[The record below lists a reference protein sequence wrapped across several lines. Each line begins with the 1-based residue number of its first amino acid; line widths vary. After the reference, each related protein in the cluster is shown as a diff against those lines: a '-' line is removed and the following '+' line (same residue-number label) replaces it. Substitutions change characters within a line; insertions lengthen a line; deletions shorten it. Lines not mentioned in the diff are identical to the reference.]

1 MGFMDKLTA
10 LFFGTRSGLSIRE
23 WLELTERD
31 QFSRFLPWVAYD
43 PDTHQYLL
51 QDNTVAFMWE
61 CAPLFFAGEATTK
74 TLEGLFRQGLPDRT
88 IMQFILAGEPHVQPL
103 LNGHIRSKRRPTRL
117 VMRMAEAMR
126 SYYDE
131 GKSGMNALSG
141 TPLRNYRLFFVI
153 KFPEA
158 EASRLNLKD
167 LHVSLH
173 ELLKG
178 AKLHPEPL
186 VPELLLDFTRRLMN
200 DDMSHNNFSWDT
212 AKPIRKQCIFG
223 GTDIEM
229 DDERVKIGK
238 KIFKACTPQNFPQE
252 VHSFQT
258 NQLFGGVMGMVSDA
272 EQIRTPFLYSLNII
286 VKDMKKVLHTKC
298 NFILGQ
304 QSVGSFAPS
313 LMRKKKEYMWAVDE
327 IEKGTKFIR
336 VIPTLWV
343 YGEDEDMVT
352 GALARA
358 KQMWESQG
366 YVMQVDK
373 GILCPLF
380 ISSLPGGLYDIKG
393 NIEQLDRDF
402 VAPVD
407 AVSHILPV
415 QGDFSGFGEPVVPLI
430 GRKGQLFGMD
440 LWAYNSQNALVCAFT
455 GGGKSFLINH
465 ILNNYYGVGAKI
477 RVVDIGGSYK
487 KMTGLHG
494 ARFLDFSPGNDIC
507 LNPFSNISDN
517 PDEPDDTE
525 GDLMAIP
532 GIIAQMCYSTGE
544 GSPSTTDMTL
554 IEYAVRWA
562 FQNYGRSAGTDQV
575 REYLS
580 NFRKYTPDG
589 SGGSEAEERAQML
602 AFNMAKFCTGGA
614 YGKFFNGKAT
624 FNIADDDFVVLE
636 LEHLEQHKPLFKVVT
651 LQVINA
657 VTQDLYLGD
666 RTQKKLI
673 VFDEA
678 WKFLGES
685 NAIKQVIEEGYR
697 RARKYNGSFTII
709 TQSILDI
716 LQFGSVGKVIKNN
729 SAFKFFL
736 QSGDFEQA
744 LNEKLIDYSP
754 FVMDILKSL
763 QSNPPKYSEI
773 FIDSPFGIGV
783 GRLVVDPFN
792 YYTNTSSAEEVQVID
807 DLILNGVGA
816 EDAIDL
822 AVEASKR
829 RGEEKARGNA
839 ISFEEAMRMILADT
853 DDTAESRL
861 AA

>member
-1 MGFMDKLTA
+1 MLSKAAAFFNG
-10 LFFGTRSGLSIRE
+10 LFFGARGGLGVSD
-23 WLELTERD
+23 WLEMSARD
-31 QFSRFLPWVAYD
+31 QFSGYLPWVAYD
-43 PDTHQYLL
+43 PDEKKYLF
-51 QDNTVAFMWE
+51 QDNTVGFMWE
-61 CAPLFFAGEATTK
+61 CSPLFFAGESTTK
-74 TLEGLFRQGLPDRT
+74 TLEGLFRQGTPEKT
-88 IMQFILAGEPHVQPL
+88 IMQFVLAAEPNVSPALTSHV
-103 LNGHIRSKRRPTRL
+103 GTKKRPTPL
-117 VMRMAEAMR
+117 VRRMAKNLCQF
-126 SYYDE
+126 YDA
-131 GKSGMNALSG
+131 GKTGMNALG
-141 TPLRNYRLFFVI
+141 GMPLRNFRLFFCV

-158 EASRLNLKD
+158 DAARLNLKD
-167 LHVSLH
+167 LHVNFH

-178 AKLHPEPL
+178 ARMHPAPL
-186 VPELLLDFTRRLMN
+186 DPRVLLDFMRRLMN
-200 DDMSHNNFSWDT
+200 DEQSSNNFHWDPN
-212 AKPIRKQCIFG
+212 KPLRKQAIFG
-223 GTDIEM
+223 GTEIDVDTDSIK
-229 DDERVKIGK
+229 VGK
-238 KIFKACTPQNFPQE
+238 KVFKCCTPQNFPPE
-252 VHSFQT
+252 VFAFQT
-258 NQLFGGVMGMVSDA
+258 NQLFGGVMGMTSDA
-272 EQIRTPFLYSLNII
+272 EQIRTPFIYSLNILMR
-286 VKDMKKVLHTKC
+286 DQKKALHTKC

-304 QSVGSFAPS
+304 QGVGSFAPS

-327 IEKGTKFIR
+327 IEKGTRFIR

-343 YGEDEDMVT
+343 YGEDEEQVT

-358 KQMWESQG
+358 RQMWESQG

-373 GILCPLF
+373 GILCPMF

-393 NIEQLDRDF
+393 SVSQLDRDF

-407 AVSHILPV
+407 AIAQILPV

-430 GRKGQLFGMD
+430 GRKGQLFGIDM
-440 LWAYNSQNALVCAFT
+440 WAHNSHNALVCATT
-455 GGGKSFLINH
+455 GGGKSFLLNF

-487 KMTGLHG
+487 KMTKLHG
-494 ARFLDFSPGNDIC
+494 ARFLDFAPGNDIC
-507 LNPFSNISDN
+507 LNPFTNISDN
-517 PDEPDDTE
+517 PEEPEDTE

-532 GIIAQMCYSTGE
+532 GVVAQMCYSTGE

-562 FQNYGRSAGTDQV
+562 FNKHGRAAGTDEV
-575 REYLS
+575 REYLA
-580 NFRKYTPDG
+580 NFRQYAPDG
-589 SGGSEAEERAQML
+589 SGGREAEERAMML

-614 YGKFFNGKAT
+614 YGRFFNGPSN
-624 FNIADDDFVVLE
+624 FNIQNDEFVVLE

-685 NAIKQVIEEGYR
+685 GAIKSVVEEGYR

-754 FVMDILKSL
+754 FVMDILKSMA
-763 QSNPPKYSEI
+763 SNPPKYSEV
-773 FIDSPFGIGV
+773 FIDSPFGVGI
-783 GRLVVDPFN
+783 GRLAVDPFN
-792 YYTNTSSAEEVQVID
+792 YYTSTSSAEEVQEID
-807 DLILNGVGA
+807 NLIDSGMAV
-816 EDAIDL
+816 EEAID
-822 AVEASKR
+822 AMVQKYR
-829 RGEEKARGNA
+829 RG
-839 ISFEEAMRMILADT
+839 
-853 DDTAESRL
+853 
-861 AA
+861 